1 MLRCVPQ
8 IRWGSDVTELIGPAN
23 SVDLTPSLRITP
35 AAGMTLTSGVAVF
48 WRESVQDG
56 LYNVSL
62 SPIRPAGP
70 SRAAHVGTQMTLQL
84 EWRVDR
90 HTGYMATYTHFATGR
105 FLSEAP
111 PDRNVES
118 LMTWVSYRF

>member
-1 MLRCVPQ
+1 MRWSAAMYRTLPSSPQLRFPV
-8 IRWGSDVTELIGPAN
+8 G
-23 SVDLTPSLRITP
+23 TP
-35 AAGMTLTSGVAVF
+35 
-48 WRESVQDG
+48 
-56 LYNVSL
+56 VSM
-62 SPIRPAGP
+62 RP

-90 HTGYMATYTHFATGR
+90 HTSYTATYTHFATGR

-111 PDRNVES
+111 PGRNVES